1 MQEYFEKSI
10 DLALNLHSSAKI
22 HLGSQV
28 ANHSFKVIIK
38 CNTIFPKNCGIMIFL
53 FLSIKT
59 YFSIHTSREFCQL
72 FILLYLHTRNYN
84 NIIQVQYS
92 IFMM

>member
-22 HLGSQV
+22 HLSSQV

-38 CNTIFPKNCGIMIFL
+38 CNTIFPK
-53 FLSIKT
+53 KT
-59 YFSIHTSREFCQL
+59 VVL
-72 FILLYLHTRNYN
+72 
-84 NIIQVQYS
+84 
-92 IFMM
+92 